1 MLHSFFAS
9 AVYIFLFYTN
19 PEVVKFTVSQH
30 KMSISGTSTMHDWAI
45 NVRDIKGSG
54 QFTIDKGKI
63 QKIENLTIEIPVQGL
78 ISHNK
83 SSTMDNKTHEALL
96 ADQHP
101 LIQYKL
107 MEVTSINS
115 LSEGQ
120 TIQTRGNLTIA
131 GNTRAENLDVQSSI
145 QGDGSINIKGTKKIL
160 MTDYGIK
167 PPKAMFNT
175 LSTGNEVTIEFN
187 INLKRN

>member
-19 PEVVKFTVSQH
+19 PEVAKFTVSQH
-30 KMSISGTSTMHDWAI
+30 KMSISGTSTMHDWTI
-45 NVRDIKGSG
+45 NVRDVRGSG
-54 QFTIDKGKI
+54 QFTVDKGKI
-63 QKIENLTIEIPVQGL
+63 QKIENLTIEIPVKGL

-83 SSTMDNKTHEALL
+83 SSTMDNKTHETLL

-107 MEVTSINS
+107 MDVTSINS
-115 LSEGQ
+115 ISEGQ
-120 TIQTRGNLTIA
+120 TLQTKGNLTIA

-145 QGDGSINIKGTKKIL
+145 QGDGSINIKGTKK
-160 MTDYGIK
+160 
-167 PPKAMFNT
+167 F
-175 LSTGNEVTIEFN
+175 
-187 INLKRN
+187 